1 MKVILLKDTKG
12 LGKRGEVKE
21 VSDGYARNFLIP
33 QGIVIQA
40 TPDELKKLEKLKAES
55 SAKLEKLINVLKA
68 KSDQLEKLTFTFK
81 LKVGEKGEVFGGV
94 HRKEIEEK
102 LNEAGFPNTHVEL
115 EKPIKTI
122 GETFV
127 LADLGEKI
135 TAKIRVAVK
144 PE

>member
-1 MKVILLKDTKG
+1 MKVILLKDAKG
-12 LGKRGEVKE
+12 LGKKGEVKE

-33 QGIVIQA
+33 RGVAVQA

-55 SAKLEKLINVLKA
+55 SAKLEKLVNTLKA
-68 KSDQLEKLTFTFK
+68 KADQLEKLTFTFR

-94 HRKEIEEK
+94 HGKEIEEK
-102 LNEAGFPNTHVEL
+102 LGEAGFPNARVEL
-115 EKPIKTI
+115 ERPIKTI

-135 TAKIRVAVK
+135 MAKIRIAVK